1 MDMSL
6 SKLREIVKDRKP
18 GVLQSMGLQREGH
31 DLTTEQHINKDRTGE
46 GRRGEDPWPVV
57 SVLPR
62 WEAFPSLPVEK
73 DEE

>member
-1 MDMSL
+1 MGMSL
-6 SKLREIVKDRKP
+6 GKFWEIVKDRKP
-18 GVLQSMGLQREGH
+18 SVLQSMGLQREGH

>member
-1 MDMSL
+1 MGMSL
-6 SKLREIVKDRKP
+6 GKFWEIVKDRKP
-18 GVLQSMGLQREGH
+18 SVLQSMGLQREGH
-31 DLTTEQHINKDRTGE
+31 DLTTEQHMNKDRTGE